1 MNKVRKFFVEKKNEL
16 IKKKIRKIKLKLAFY
31 IRHVNRNLLICL
43 KWTFLACVVG
53 IVVGGISTFFAYGM
67 KQVTTIREENPY
79 LIYLLPIA
87 GLVIIFCY
95 RGFNY
100 KDDKGTNLVLST
112 VHAEAE
118 IPARMAPL
126 IFISTIITHLFG
138 GSAGREGAALQLG
151 GSMGNLIGRIFK
163 LDDRDKRVIVMSG
176 MSAAFA
182 AVFGTPMAAAIFSI
196 EVVSIGV
203 MYYAA
208 LLPCVVAVLIA
219 SRFSLTMGINPETF
233 TISNIPELS
242 VKTGIIIFI
251 LAIFCAALSSLFC
264 ITLHKVGKAF
274 KKYIKNPYIR
284 VFIAGVIVVIVTSII
299 GSYDYNGA
307 GVDVIE
313 RAINGDVIWY
323 AFIIKMILTAI
334 TLQAGYKGGEIVPS
348 FFIGATFGALFGNI
362 IGFSP
367 SLCAGVGM
375 MSVFCGVTNCP
386 ITTILIS
393 FELFGFSG
401 VSYFLLATSVSYL
414 LSGYYGLYKD
424 QRIIYSKYKTR
435 YINRKTR

>member
-1 MNKVRKFFVEKKNEL
+1 
-16 IKKKIRKIKLKLAFY
+16 
-31 IRHVNRNLLICL
+31 
-43 KWTFLACVVG
+43 
-53 IVVGGISTFFAYGM
+53 
-67 KQVTTIREENPY
+67 
-79 LIYLLPIA
+79 
-87 GLVIIFCY
+87 
-95 RGFNY
+95 
-100 KDDKGTNLVLST
+100 
-112 VHAEAE
+112 
-118 IPARMAPL
+118 
-126 IFISTIITHLFG
+126 
-138 GSAGREGAALQLG
+138 
-151 GSMGNLIGRIFK
+151 
-163 LDDRDKRVIVMSG
+163 
-176 MSAAFA
+176 
-182 AVFGTPMAAAIFSI
+182 MAAAIFSI

-219 SRFSLTMGINPETF
+219 SRFSLTMGINPENF

-284 VFIAGVIVVIVTSII
+284 VFIAGVIVVIATSII

>member
-1 MNKVRKFFVEKKNEL
+1 
-16 IKKKIRKIKLKLAFY
+16 
-31 IRHVNRNLLICL
+31 
-43 KWTFLACVVG
+43 
-53 IVVGGISTFFAYGM
+53 
-67 KQVTTIREENPY
+67 
-79 LIYLLPIA
+79 
-87 GLVIIFCY
+87 
-95 RGFNY
+95 
-100 KDDKGTNLVLST
+100 
-112 VHAEAE
+112 
-118 IPARMAPL
+118 
-126 IFISTIITHLFG
+126 
-138 GSAGREGAALQLG
+138 
-151 GSMGNLIGRIFK
+151 
-163 LDDRDKRVIVMSG
+163 
-176 MSAAFA
+176 
-182 AVFGTPMAAAIFSI
+182 
-196 EVVSIGV
+196 
-203 MYYAA
+203 
-208 LLPCVVAVLIA
+208 
-219 SRFSLTMGINPETF
+219 MGINPETF
-233 TISNIPELS
+233 TISSIPELS
-242 VKTGIIIFI
+242 LKTGIIIFI
-251 LAIFCAALSSLFC
+251 LAILCAALSSLFC

-367 SLCAGVGM
+367 SLCAGIGM

>member
-1 MNKVRKFFVEKKNEL
+1 M
-16 IKKKIRKIKLKLAFY
+16 
-31 IRHVNRNLLICL
+31 
-43 KWTFLACVVG
+43 ACVVG

-87 GLVIIFCY
+87 GLVIILCY
-95 RGFNY
+95 RGYNY
-100 KDDKGTNLVLST
+100 KDGKGTNLVLST
-112 VHAEAE
+112 VHAEGE

-219 SRFSLTMGINPETF
+219 SRFSLTMGINPENF